1 MTGAMNMGMRTTEI
15 RMLRPRLASWMAS
28 AIVTPRNSSSPTVAM
43 KYTMERTQL
52 AHTAPSPNSRDQ
64 LSSAAQLNEIP
75 PMSFTCERLIAMM

>member
-1 MTGAMNMGMRTTEI
+1 
-15 RMLRPRLASWMAS
+15 
-28 AIVTPRNSSSPTVAM
+28 M